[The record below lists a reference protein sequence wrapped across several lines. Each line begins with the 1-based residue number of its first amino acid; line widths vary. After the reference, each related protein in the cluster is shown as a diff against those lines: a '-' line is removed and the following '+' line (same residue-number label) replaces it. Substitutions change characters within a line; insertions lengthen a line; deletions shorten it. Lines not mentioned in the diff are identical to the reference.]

1 MDIEH
6 ELRRNVKDLQEQLQ
20 RAYTRIKVL
29 SDELDAERKRSHSNS
44 NFKSGMSGWAMMD
57 DPEYRS

>member
-1 MDIEH
+1 MDIER

-20 RAYTRIKVL
+20 RAYARIKVL
-29 SDELDAERKRSHSNS
+29 SDELDAERKRSHYNS

-57 DPEYRS
+57 DREYRC

>member
-20 RAYTRIKVL
+20 RAYKRIKL
-29 SDELDAERKRSHSNS
+29 LQEEIHSLRRKIDPKN
-44 NFKSGMSGWAMMD
+44 NFRSGMSGWALMD